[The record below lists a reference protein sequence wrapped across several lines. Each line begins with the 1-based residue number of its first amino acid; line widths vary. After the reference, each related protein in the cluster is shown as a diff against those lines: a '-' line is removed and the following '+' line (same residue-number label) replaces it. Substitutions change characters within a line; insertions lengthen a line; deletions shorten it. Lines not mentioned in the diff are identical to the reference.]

1 MRENKAVRCCC
12 IEDFV
17 ALEQG
22 SQSCEEDAISFL
34 KFNAIKIDYNRAL

>member
-1 MRENKAVRCCC
+1 LTA

-22 SQSCEEDAISFL
+22 SQSCEEDDITFL
-34 KFNAIKIDYNRAL
+34 KLNAIEIDYNSAL

>member
-1 MRENKAVRCCC
+1 LTA

-22 SQSCEEDAISFL
+22 SQSCKEEAISFL
-34 KFNAIKIDYNRAL
+34 KLNAIKIDYNSAL